1 MFRIYRFLPYTAFK
15 VSFFLMTLFSSCP
28 FVYSLNT
35 VYGTLAIR
43 KFYGIL
49 AKLISKLPLERIII
63 HPGSLFENERT
74 TGEGRTAGGGRHTC
88 TCSWRLLLLLPSGY
102 EISRGEFQIIFHPPT
117 KHRNSLR
124 HFHLRE
130 ASFGA
135 HATGRL
141 LLLSAVFSF
150 SLYLSSKNNSIY
162 QHFYSKIKFK
172 II

>member
-1 MFRIYRFLPYTAFK
+1 
-15 VSFFLMTLFSSCP
+15 MTLFSSCP

-74 TGEGRTAGGGRHTC
+74 TGEGRTGGGRHTC
-88 TCSWRLLLLLPSGY
+88 TCSWRLLLLLPAGY
-102 EISRGEFQIIFHPPT
+102 EISRGEFQIIFHPPA

-124 HFHLRE
+124 RFHLRE

-150 SLYLSSKNNSIY
+150 SLSLSIY
-162 QHFYSKIKFK
+162 HRKITLYISTFIPK
-172 II
+172 